1 MRLIINRIAAF
12 IKITKI
18 NIGNISNNWDANK
31 SVRTVDKLKAI
42 KLIVNNE
49 MLSSNIF
56 IFTN

>member
-31 SVRTVDKLKAI
+31 SYRTVDKLNAI

-49 MLSSNIF
+49 MISSNIF